1 MFIIPSQWRRIPF
14 RNYSFCFWLYCI
26 DPQKLQLYIVV
37 LGANHNHLSL
47 CKGRDKIFRFFLG
60 NSVIFQ
66 FTDQESYI
74 SIKYQPWENKKTTGT
89 LWYQFIEFPL
99 LYYWL
104 SVKYKSYFGSSVELT
119 FVYLSEGCGKT
130 YVRINDAIPH
140 TWIVW
145 DTRWRA
151 VHISIQEVSAIRRP
165 LTFEN
170 FHIFT

>member
-104 SVKYKSYFGSSVELT
+104 SVKYKSYFGSSV
-119 FVYLSEGCGKT
+119 VLSCWVQGITTTPTITNKES
-130 YVRINDAIPH
+130 PH
-140 TWIVW
+140 LMVW
-145 DTRWRA
+145 AFT
-151 VHISIQEVSAIRRP
+151 P
-165 LTFEN
+165 LLLWLLVFKVVILGL
-170 FHIFT
+170 HK